1 MQQSEQIDQLATAI
15 AKAQL
20 ALQPASFD
28 GYNPHFKS
36 KFATLASVI
45 DAAKIFAE
53 HGIGFT
59 QMTGY
64 VGSGESVRFGVVLT
78 LMHSSGQWKKGFYPI
93 PEGLTS
99 QQLGSAITYAKR
111 YQLAAALGI
120 SADDDDDANAAD
132 VKAVEPLLSAEQ
144 VNTIYKA
151 AAVVGVATDTICT
164 RYGVKTISAI
174 PASRYDAIMKKLA
187 VAKGAAK

>member
-1 MQQSEQIDQLATAI
+1 MQSEQIDQIATAI

-20 ALQPASFD
+20 KLLPASFG

-36 KFATLASVI
+36 KFATLADVI
-45 DAAKIFAE
+45 DAARVFPE
-53 HGIGFT
+53 HGVGYT
-59 QMTGY
+59 QTTCF
-64 VGSGESVRFGVVLT
+64 VGTAQTRFVLQLT
-78 LMHSSGQWKKGFYPI
+78 LMHTSGQWIKGHYPI

-132 VKAVEPLLSAEQ
+132 VKGAEPLLTNEQ
-144 VNTIYKA
+144 VTSITKA
-151 AAVVGVATDTICT
+151 ALVVDVPPDKICT
-164 RYGVKTISAI
+164 LYGVKKLSEI
-174 PASRYDAIMKKLA
+174 PASRYEAIMKKLA
-187 VAKGAAK
+187 VGKGAAK